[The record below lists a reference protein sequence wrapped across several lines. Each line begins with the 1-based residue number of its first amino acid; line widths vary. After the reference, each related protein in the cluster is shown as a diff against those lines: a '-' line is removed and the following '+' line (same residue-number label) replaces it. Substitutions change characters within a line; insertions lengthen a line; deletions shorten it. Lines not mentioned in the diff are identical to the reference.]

1 LFKNDIRDLR
11 MKLYHAKR
19 ASLALGKM
27 KQASVAASVDSRVEE
42 IENAATLQA
51 DAIGRLTREA
61 RHANLD
67 TLSETFT
74 DIHKVPNVKAGLTC
88 LY

>member
-1 LFKNDIRDLR
+1 MLNNETKDLR

-27 KQASVAASVDSRVEE
+27 KQASVAASVDARVEE
-42 IENAATLQA
+42 IENAMTLQA
-51 DAIGRLTREA
+51 DMIGRLTREA

-74 DIHKVPNVKAGLTC
+74 GIHTISSVKAALTC